1 MEIIGITA
9 AGRATVVRLR
19 LNRPGLV
26 NLRAA
31 LRHFGVHPPED

>member
-1 MEIIGITA
+1 
-9 AGRATVVRLR
+9 VRLR

-31 LRHFGVHPPED
+31 LQRFGVHPPD